1 MTSTIQRET
10 DGTIRLTV
18 HISWNEIKKTQEEI
32 MNKIAKTAKI
42 PGFRAGKAPKKLV
55 EESADKQKIR
65 EEVLKQLLPQKYI
78 EAVQEHNLK
87 PIVNPKIHV
96 EKLEDNEE
104 WIFTATTCEMPK
116 VELNN
121 YKDAIKTITAK
132 TKIVVPGKEPQ
143 EPKLDDILNALLKS
157 VKVTIPDMLIEHE
170 VDRLLSQ
177 LLDEIKRLGLTLDQ
191 YLASTNRTPEQ
202 LRKEY
207 EERAKND
214 LILEF
219 ALAQI
224 AEAEKITV
232 DAQEIEEAIQKAKDS
247 KEKEH
252 LQNNRYL
259 LASILRQQ
267 KTLDFLRSL

>member
-10 DGTIRLTV
+10 DGTIKLTV
-18 HISWNEIKKTQEEI
+18 HISWSEVKKTQEEI
-32 MNKIAKTAKI
+32 MNQLAKRAKI

-55 EESADKQKIR
+55 EESADQQKVR
-65 EEVLKQLLPQKYI
+65 EEVLKQLLPQKYV

-87 PIVNPKIHV
+87 PIINPKIHV
-96 EKLEDNEE
+96 EKLEDNSD
-104 WIFTATTCEMPK
+104 WVFTATTCEMPK

-132 TKIVVPGKEPQ
+132 SKIVVPGKETQ
-143 EPKLDDILNALLKS
+143 EPKLDDIMNALLKS
-157 VKVTIPDMLIEHE
+157 VKVTIPTLLIEHE

-202 LRKEY
+202 LRSEY

-214 LILEF
+214 LTLEF

-224 AEAEKITV
+224 AETEKITV
-232 DAQEIEEAIQKAKDS
+232 DPKEIEEAIQKAKDE
-247 KEKEH
+247 KEKEN